1 MTSELTMQ
9 QEVLHLEQRALRARA
24 TELAA
29 EQVWHGMHACLDD
42 KLCWQHAA
50 WTPNAISCNQV
61 RKAAQADELRKRAEE
76 VSHLKFG
83 RPIELQ
89 VG

>member
-1 MTSELTMQ
+1 MI
-9 QEVLHLEQRALRARA
+9 
-24 TELAA
+24 
-29 EQVWHGMHACLDD
+29 AC
-42 KLCWQHAA
+42 K
-50 WTPNAISCNQV
+50 QV

-83 RPIELQ
+83 HLIELQ